1 MSTTKNVIRTV
12 YLYLFALVGLV
23 LTIVGG
29 VIIVNNLLKTYV
41 FKSADY
47 NYNNYYI
54 AQPTAM
60 DPKFASTINTD
71 VNNTK
76 TTIEKL
82 KTKEETAT
90 PENKQLTDDQLQTL
104 GTWLSDYKAYSDSEK
119 QRQEVES
126 KRDYVK
132 ENRDRYMANA
142 LSMIIVG
149 FPIYL
154 IHWFIIVR
162 DIRRSKDY
170 NEI

>member
-41 FKSADY
+41 FKDAEY
-47 NYNNYYI
+47 NNNNYYVSEPI
-54 AQPTAM
+54 TIDSKFTA
-60 DPKFASTINTD
+60 TINSD
-71 VNNTK
+71 LKETK
-76 TTIEKL
+76 TTIEKI
-82 KTKEETAT
+82 KQKEESAT
-90 PENKQLTDDQLQTL
+90 ENNKQLTDDQIETL
-104 GTWLSDYKAYSDSEK
+104 DTWLKDYKNWSDSEK
-119 QRQEVES
+119 NRQEKES

-132 ENRDRYMANA
+132 ESRDRDMASA

-162 DIRRSKDY
+162 DIKRNKDY
-170 NEI
+170 GEI